1 MSFKLKAKKLCS
13 VLLAA
18 TILVASLACCNNETE
33 ESNSDSTEQTA
44 STSFTSTDPLNGEGK
59 NGTIK
64 LKVWSPE
71 AAVSLFIKQ
80 CKAFSEEMKVYG
92 DIKIEVVPQGEAE
105 AATTALTDIESAAD
119 VFGFA
124 CDNLDKLVRA
134 GILMKITGEDR
145 QMAEETN
152 SAGSISAAKIGDTLY
167 AYPETGDNSYCLVYD
182 KAVVSEED
190 AKTLEGVLKA
200 CKAANRDFIMD
211 AGGGFYACL
220 FLFTGGLRPAG
231 LEKDGYTQKFNDY
244 DEAQVVKTMMAF
256 RSLCAAYKDTFKS
269 GSVIKICDGF
279 KSGTVGAG
287 FDGSWDFKVDKET
300 LGRRA
305 GFAVLPTI
313 NIDGKDTPIINMFGY
328 KLIGVNAFTKYPAT
342 ANALAKYLSGEQCQL
357 ERAVELNWGPSN
369 NVVAQSDTIKND
381 EAISAILA
389 QAENSVPQVELSA
402 TFWAPLQTMGKKIVA
417 LEEPLTESDAKA
429 LLKQTIAN
437 IRDE

>member
-1 MSFKLKAKKLCS
+1 M
-13 VLLAA
+13 
-18 TILVASLACCNNETE
+18 
-33 ESNSDSTEQTA
+33 
-44 STSFTSTDPLNGEGK
+44 
-59 NGTIK
+59 
-64 LKVWSPE
+64 
-71 AAVSLFIKQ
+71 
-80 CKAFSEEMKVYG
+80 
-92 DIKIEVVPQGEAE
+92 
-105 AATTALTDIESAAD
+105 
-119 VFGFA
+119 
-124 CDNLDKLVRA
+124 
-134 GILMKITGEDR
+134 
-145 QMAEETN
+145 
-152 SAGSISAAKIGDTLY
+152 
-167 AYPETGDNSYCLVYD
+167 
-182 KAVVSEED
+182 
-190 AKTLEGVLKA
+190 
-200 CKAANRDFIMD
+200 
-211 AGGGFYACL
+211 
-220 FLFTGGLRPAG
+220 
-231 LEKDGYTQKFNDY
+231 
-244 DEAQVVKTMMAF
+244 VKTMMAF

-305 GFAVLPTI
+305 GLAVLPTI